1 MVLLKVIHLADLHLG
16 RSILEQSLIEDQKYI
31 LDEIIKIIV
40 EKEVEVVLICGDVYD
55 KSVPSIEAVC
65 LFNNFLTELSRLKKK
80 VFIISGNHDSKDRL
94 SFGNELFKSSDIYIE
109 GVFNCELK
117 KSYNSGWI
125 W

>member
-55 KSVPSIEAVC
+55 KSVPSIEAVY